1 MLKDYRKELAP
12 GSQSSIRLCQNFS
25 IIIKSIEKMI
35 CYYDVSLYFVDRY
48 KFQAQY
54 YKL

>member
-25 IIIKSIEKMI
+25 IIIKSIEKMK

-48 KFQAQY
+48 KQAQY